1 MSRLIYWRMIPTE
14 DNARAYSKCKVTN
27 GARAY
32 SLRFKTKREA
42 MEYWDGCPSDFY
54 LDGARRS
61 HDPLNTRRYTA
72 PQREEIE
79 YEGGVF
85 GLLTETMPE
94 TFTG

>member
-27 GARAY
+27 GARIY
-32 SLRFKTKREA
+32 SIRFRTKREA

-54 LDGARRS
+54 L
-61 HDPLNTRRYTA
+61 
-72 PQREEIE
+72 E

-85 GLLTETMPE
+85 GLLTETMHE